1 MTSQD
6 FIILGA
12 TFSLIAFTVLGA
24 IALVYLIAILR
35 RIHLMMDTFEQF
47 FSNVSGGMRDA
58 IARVRA
64 MKETADLVVQGL
76 RAVSGIAERRH
87 TKHKKEKSEE

>member
-6 FIILGA
+6 FILLVA
-12 TFSLIAFTVLGA
+12 TFSLIVFTVLGS
-24 IALVYLIAILR
+24 IALFYLIAILR
-35 RIHLMMDTFEQF
+35 RVHLMMDTIEQF

-76 RAVSGIAERRH
+76 RAVSGIAERQRA
-87 TKHKKEKSEE
+87 KRKKVSKE